1 MVTHN
6 EDEAMERVTAA
17 KPCPVCG
24 KADWCLRRDDDSA
37 AICQRV
43 ESAKRCGDA
52 GWLHVLRDTPKVVI
66 QNGRIN
72 TMARP
77 SKTVN
82 WRERAE
88 GFAAVLASKPEYRDA
103 LAKKLGLPVEAF
115 DGFTLG
121 VNGIMTD
128 GAEFTIPERDGDGG
142 VIGIVTRI
150 ERKEKE
156 AEKKCITGSKRGLT
170 IPDGW
175 QDRSGPLFVVEGFTD
190 TAAINATKLK
200 CVGRPSNSG
209 GAKHLAKLFAMVSE
223 DVRIVMVG
231 ENDAKENGD
240 WPGRV
245 GMKQVAK
252 SLAKSLARP
261 ILTALPPQEVK
272 DVRAWLIDPA
282 RGEATWEERG
292 RELSD
297 YLLKHAVAIDSK
309 AEAKQVSA
317 AVREAAADAGREVV
331 DGGKV
336 DPTTDQAN
344 GIRFAREHHENAR
357 HTADRGWYSWNDD
370 RWVHDDLGALMRM
383 AKKTA
388 AKLLTDAT
396 EMFIKAKTIEERDEA
411 ERLIQSA
418 IGTQS
423 KSRLTNMIALAQS
436 ELPIPILLSDFDK
449 LPDAAFLLNCPN
461 GTLDLRSGELRP
473 HSRDD
478 MLTQLC
484 PTPFDPSATCPIWER
499 FINAIFAGDGELISF
514 VQRWLG
520 YVLSGDTSIHV
531 CPVLWGGGSNGKS
544 VFLETVFAV
553 MGGDYSGKAA
563 PDLLIAKRG
572 EAHPTG
578 RADLRGKRLVALTE
592 TAEGARIDEPLLKEL
607 TGGDSIKA
615 RFMRQDF
622 FEFKPTHKVCI
633 VTNHR
638 PHVKEGGHGI
648 WRRLRLIPFDVR
660 FWGEGDEPGADHLK
674 ADKGLKAKLIAEA
687 PGILA
692 WMARGFQALRAAGM
706 ELGTPSAVTN
716 ATKVYEEAEDVVGQF
731 IAERCE
737 LDSRAEEKASDIYEA
752 YIKWHES
759 EGDGRHLTKTLFGTR
774 LKEKGVGK
782 RKSGVY
788 IYTGIRFNK
797 HFSIEPSLDRLDRLK
812 ADSSLSDVSYSVNSV
827 HTGIRVQP
835 VQPVQRERGADR
847 FGQDTHD
854 FLNHEMGVRN

>member
-6 EDEAMERVTAA
+6 EDEAMERVTGA

-52 GWLHVLRDTPKVVI
+52 GWLHVLRATPKVVI
-66 QNGRIN
+66 QNGRMN
-72 TMARP
+72 TMTKPTTTA
-77 SKTVN
+77 N
-82 WRERAE
+82 WRESVE
-88 GFAAVLASKPEYRDA
+88 GFAAMLASKPEYRAA

-121 VNGIMTD
+121 VNGIRVD
-128 GAEFTIPERDGDGG
+128 GAEFTIPERDGEGV
-142 VIGIVTRI
+142 VIGIATRI
-150 ERKEKE
+150 ERRGKE
-156 AEKKCITGSKRGLT
+156 AEKKCITKSKRGLT

-175 QDRSGPLFVVEGFTD
+175 PDRSGPLFVVEGFTD
-190 TAAINATKLK
+190 TAAMTAAKLK

-209 GAKHLAKLFAMVSE
+209 GAKHLAKLFAMVSD
-223 DVRIVMVG
+223 DVPIVIVG
-231 ENDAKENGD
+231 ENDAKENGN
-240 WPGRV
+240 WPGRD

-252 SLAKSLARP
+252 SLAKALARP
-261 ILTALPPQEVK
+261 ILTALPPQRVK

-297 YLLKHAVAIDSK
+297 YLLKHAVAIDLK
-309 AEAKQVSA
+309 AEAKQESA
-317 AVREAAADAGREVV
+317 AVREAVADAGREVV

-357 HTADRGWYSWNDD
+357 YTAERGWYSWNGD

-396 EMFIKAKTIEERDEA
+396 EMFIKAKTKEERAEA

-423 KSRLTNMIALAQS
+423 KSRLTNMLALAQS
-436 ELPIPILLSDFDK
+436 ELPIPAHLSDFDK

-473 HSRDD
+473 HARID

-484 PTPFDPSATCPIWER
+484 PTPFDPSAPCPTWER
-499 FINAIFAGDGELISF
+499 FINAIFAGDAEMISF
-514 VQRWLG
+514 VQCWLG
-520 YVLSGDTSIHV
+520 YVLSGDTSFHV
-531 CPVLWGGGSNGKS
+531 CPVLWGAGSNGKS
-544 VFLETVFAV
+544 VFLETILEVL
-553 MGGDYSGKAA
+553 GSDYSGKAA
-563 PDLLIAKRG
+563 PDLMIAKNG
-572 EAHPTG
+572 QAHPTE

-638 PHVKEGGHGI
+638 PQVKEGGHGI

-660 FWGEGDEPGADHLK
+660 FWSDGDEPGAAHLK
-674 ADKGLKAKLIAEA
+674 ADKGLKAKLVAEA

-692 WMARGFQALRAAGM
+692 WTAKGFQALQAAGM
-706 ELGTPSAVTN
+706 ELGTPAAVMN
-716 ATKVYEEAEDVVGQF
+716 ATKTYEESEDVVGQF

-737 LDSRAEEKASDIYEA
+737 LNSRAEEKAKEVYDA
-752 YIKWHES
+752 YVKWHES
-759 EGDGRHLTKTLFGTR
+759 EGDGKPFSQKQFGTR
-774 LKEKGVGK
+774 LTAKGIKK

-788 IYTGIRFNK
+788 IYAGIRLCDQ
-797 HFSIEPSLDRLDRLK
+797 STTVTDSERLGRLD
-812 ADSSLSDVSYSVNSV
+812 ADSGLSDDSYSTKGV
-827 HTGIRVQP
+827 HTENGVQSS
-835 VQPVQRERGADR
+835 QSSRHERASDL
-847 FGQDTHD
+847 FNHD
-854 FLNHEMGVRN
+854 ATQFLNHEMGVRA

>member
-6 EDEAMERVTAA
+6 EDEAMERVTGA

-66 QNGRIN
+66 HNGRIN
-72 TMARP
+72 TMAKP

-88 GFAAVLASKPEYRDA
+88 GFAAILASNPLFQVA
-103 LAKKLGLPVEAF
+103 LAKKLSLPVEAF

-142 VIGIVTRI
+142 VIGIATRI
-150 ERKEKE
+150 ERKEQG
-156 AEKKCITGSKRGLT
+156 AGKKCITDSKRGLT

-175 QDRSGPLFVVEGFTD
+175 QDRSGPVFVVEGFTD

-200 CVGRPSNSG
+200 CVGRPLNSG
-209 GAKHLAKLFAMVSE
+209 GAKHLAKLFASLSV
-223 DVRIVMVG
+223 DVPIVIVG
-231 ENDAKENGD
+231 ENDAKANGD
-240 WPGRV
+240 WPGRD
-245 GMKQVAK
+245 GMKQV
-252 SLAKSLARP
+252 AKSLARP

-292 RELSD
+292 RELTD
-297 YLLKHAVAIDSK
+297 YLLKNAVVIDSK
-309 AEAKQVSA
+309 AKAKKVSA

-357 HTADRGWYSWNDD
+357 YTADRRWYSWNFD

-396 EMFIKAKTIEERDEA
+396 EMFIAAKTNEERDEA
-411 ERLIQSA
+411 ERLIESA

-423 KSRLTNMIALAQS
+423 KSRLTNMLALALS

-449 LPDAAFLLNCPN
+449 RPDAAFLLNCPN
-461 GTLDLRSGELRP
+461 GTLDLRSGKLRP

-484 PTPFDPSATCPIWER
+484 PTPFDPSATCPTWER

-544 VFLETVFAV
+544 VFLETIIEV

-563 PDLLIAKRG
+563 PDLMIAKHG
-572 EAHPTG
+572 HAHPTE

-638 PHVKEGGHGI
+638 PRVKEGGHGI
-648 WRRLRLIPFDVR
+648 WGRLRLIPFDVR
-660 FWGEGDEPGADHLK
+660 FWSEGDEPGADHLK
-674 ADKGLKAKLIAEA
+674 TDKGLKAKLIAEA

-692 WMARGFQALRAAGM
+692 WMARGFQALRAADM
-706 ELGTPSAVTN
+706 ELGTPAAVTN

-737 LDSRAEEKASDIYEA
+737 LNSRAEEKAKEVYYA
-752 YIKWHES
+752 YVKWYES
-759 EGDGRHLTKTLFGTR
+759 EGDGKPFSQRQFGTR
-774 LKEKGVGK
+774 LTAKGVRK

-788 IYTGIRFNK
+788 IYTGIRLCNQ
-797 HFSIEPSLDRLDRLK
+797 STPDTDSGRLGRLD
-812 ADSSLSDVSYSVNSV
+812 ADSGLSDDFYSAKAI
-827 HTGIRVQP
+827 HTENGVQSS
-835 VQPVQRERGADR
+835 QSSRHERASDL
-847 FGQDTHD
+847 FNHD
-854 FLNHEMGVRN
+854 ATQFLNHEMGVRR

>member
-1 MVTHN
+1 MHN

-24 KADWCLRRDDDSA
+24 KADWCLRRDNDTA

-66 QNGRIN
+66 QNGRMN
-72 TMARP
+72 TMAKP

-82 WRERAE
+82 WRDRAE
-88 GFAAVLASKPEYRDA
+88 GFAAILASNPLFQVA
-103 LAKKLGLPVEAF
+103 LAKKLSLPVEAL

-128 GAEFTIPERDGDGG
+128 GAEFTIPERDEEGI
-142 VIGIVTRI
+142 VIGIATRI
-150 ERKEKE
+150 QRKEKE

-175 QDRSGPLFVVEGFTD
+175 QDRSGPMYVVEGFTD
-190 TAAINATKLK
+190 TAAMNAAKLK

-209 GAKHLAKLFAMVSE
+209 GAKHLAKLFVSLPV
-223 DVRIVMVG
+223 DVPIVIIG
-231 ENDAKENGD
+231 ENDTKPNGT
-240 WPGRV
+240 WPGRD

-252 SLAKSLARP
+252 SLAKALARP
-261 ILTALPPQEVK
+261 IHTALPPQGVK
-272 DVRAWLIDPA
+272 DVRAWLTDPA
-282 RGEATWEERG
+282 SGEATWEERG

-297 YLLKHAVAIDSK
+297 YLLKNAVVIDSK
-309 AEAKQVSA
+309 AEAKQASA
-317 AVREAAADAGREVV
+317 AAREVAADAGREVV
-331 DGGKV
+331 EGGKV

-357 HTADRGWYSWNDD
+357 HTAERGWYAWNGE

-388 AKLLTDAT
+388 ARLLSDAT
-396 EMFIKAKTIEERDEA
+396 EMFNTAKTNEERDEA
-411 ERLIQSA
+411 ERLIDSA

-423 KSRLTNMIALAQS
+423 KSRLTNMLALALS

-478 MLTQLC
+478 MLTQVC
-484 PTPFDPSATCPIWER
+484 PTPFDPSATCPTWER
-499 FINAIFAGDGELISF
+499 FVNDIFAGDAELISF
-514 VQRWLG
+514 VQRLLG

-544 VFLETVFAV
+544 VFLETVFEV

-563 PDLLIAKRG
+563 PDLMIAKHG
-572 EAHPTG
+572 QAHPTE

-615 RFMRQDF
+615 RFMKKDF
-622 FEFKPTHKVCI
+622 FEFRPTHKVCI

-638 PHVKEGGHGI
+638 PRVKEGGHGI

-660 FWGEGDEPGADHLK
+660 FWSDGDEPGAAHLK
-674 ADKGLKAKLIAEA
+674 ADKGLKAKLVAEA

-692 WMARGFQALRAAGM
+692 WTAKGFQALQATGM
-706 ELGTPSAVTN
+706 ELGTPAAVMN
-716 ATKVYEEAEDVVGQF
+716 ATKTYEESEDVVGQF

-737 LDSRAEEKASDIYEA
+737 LNSRAEEKAKDVYDA
-752 YIKWHES
+752 YVKWHES
-759 EGDGRHLTKTLFGTR
+759 EGDGKPFSQKQFGTR
-774 LKEKGVGK
+774 LTARGIRK

-788 IYTGIRFNK
+788 IYTGIRLCDQ
-797 HFSIEPSLDRLDRLK
+797 STTDTDSGRLGRLD
-812 ADSSLSDVSYSVNSV
+812 ADSGLSDDFYSAKAIHTENSV
-827 HTGIRVQP
+827 QSSQSSRH
-835 VQPVQRERGADR
+835 ERASDL
-847 FGQDTHD
+847 FNHD
-854 FLNHEMGVRN
+854 ATQFLNHEMGVRT